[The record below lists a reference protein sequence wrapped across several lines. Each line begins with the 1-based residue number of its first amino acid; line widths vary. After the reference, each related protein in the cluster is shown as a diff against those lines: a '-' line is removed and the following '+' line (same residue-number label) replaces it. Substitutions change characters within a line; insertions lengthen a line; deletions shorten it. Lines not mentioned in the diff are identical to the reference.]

1 MPHVDVLQRAG
12 ERLRTSLNRPSSS
25 PLCLNQKRIRFVFIA
40 AAILLFILFVSHSNE
55 NRYRIQASFQ
65 RESKAAESVRL
76 QRRAQVKG
84 AFQHAWNGYKKKAWL
99 HDELLPVSGGHKDP
113 FVGWAAT
120 LVDSLDTLWIM
131 GLKNE
136 FEDAL
141 DAIEQI
147 DFTKPNA
154 ERVPVFEVT
163 IRYLGGL
170 LGAWDISGH
179 KYPILLRKAQQL
191 GDFLYGAFNTESGIP
206 TPYYWWENAG
216 PGKIEGE
223 NGVIVAQIGSLS
235 LEFIRLGQITGD
247 AKYADAIQ
255 KITDQLAQT
264 QDSNALPGL
273 WPSFANCMGD
283 SLSFSNRDFT
293 LDSLY
298 EYLPKTH
305 LILPSSSPTAQQY
318 LEMYRI
324 ALPSFRRH
332 LFFRPSLPGEP
343 DILFS
348 GNANANNGS
357 AKLDTAIQH
366 LGCFVGGMVG
376 LGAKINE
383 SPAELETAIKLTN
396 GCVWA
401 YENTPSG
408 IMPEIFHVDQ
418 CADRTSCTW
427 NSQGHGFTRVDDSSY
442 QLRPEAIESVFVMY
456 RLTGDPSWQEKGW
469 RMFESIEKHS
479 RTSIAHARL
488 ENVMDPNPNK
498 NDSMESFWLAETL
511 KYFYLLF
518 SEPEL
523 VSLDQYVL
531 NTEAHPFRRGG

>member
-1 MPHVDVLQRAG
+1 
-12 ERLRTSLNRPSSS
+12 
-25 PLCLNQKRIRFVFIA
+25 
-40 AAILLFILFVSHSNE
+40 
-55 NRYRIQASFQ
+55 
-65 RESKAAESVRL
+65 
-76 QRRAQVKG
+76 
-84 AFQHAWNGYKKKAWL
+84 
-99 HDELLPVSGGHKDP
+99 
-113 FVGWAAT
+113 
-120 LVDSLDTLWIM
+120 M

-293 LDSLY
+293 L
-298 EYLPKTH
+298 
-305 LILPSSSPTAQQY
+305 
-318 LEMYRI
+318 
-324 ALPSFRRH
+324 
-332 LFFRPSLPGEP
+332 
-343 DILFS
+343 
-348 GNANANNGS
+348 
-357 AKLDTAIQH
+357 
-366 LGCFVGGMVG
+366 
-376 LGAKINE
+376 GAFAGK
-383 SPAELETAIKLTN
+383 S
-396 GCVWA
+396 
-401 YENTPSG
+401 
-408 IMPEIFHVDQ
+408 H
-418 CADRTSCTW
+418 
-427 NSQGHGFTRVDDSSY
+427 
-442 QLRPEAIESVFVMY
+442 
-456 RLTGDPSWQEKGW
+456 
-469 RMFESIEKHS
+469 
-479 RTSIAHARL
+479 
-488 ENVMDPNPNK
+488 
-498 NDSMESFWLAETL
+498 
-511 KYFYLLF
+511 
-518 SEPEL
+518 
-523 VSLDQYVL
+523 SLDKHFI
-531 NTEAHPFRRGG
+531 T